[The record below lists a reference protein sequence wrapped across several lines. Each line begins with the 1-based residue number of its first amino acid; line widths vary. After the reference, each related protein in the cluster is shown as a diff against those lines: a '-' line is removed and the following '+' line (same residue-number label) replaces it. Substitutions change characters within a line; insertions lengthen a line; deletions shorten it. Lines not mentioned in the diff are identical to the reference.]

1 MILQRCLASIVE
13 GWMVRAKQSK
23 ELSWLSPG
31 GDDSALDTSPKP
43 LEDLVSA

>member
-1 MILQRCLASIVE
+1 VILQRCLASIVE

-31 GDDSALDTSPKP
+31 DDSALDTSPQAP
-43 LEDLVSA
+43 

>member
-1 MILQRCLASIVE
+1 MILERCLASIVE

-31 GDDSALDTSPKP
+31 DDSALDTFPKP